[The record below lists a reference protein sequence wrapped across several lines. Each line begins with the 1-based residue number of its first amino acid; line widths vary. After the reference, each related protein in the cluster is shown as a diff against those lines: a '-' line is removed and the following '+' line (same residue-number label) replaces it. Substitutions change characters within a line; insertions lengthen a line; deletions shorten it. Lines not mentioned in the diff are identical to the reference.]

1 MKETLHCYLRVSSI
15 SQEETGTSLE
25 TQRELGKLKAEQLK
39 MNVKFWDEGAKSSDH
54 EEIDKR
60 PKLSALMSSVEDG
73 DVKNVWV
80 VESSRLSRTESIS
93 VFIRHRFRKHKVNYF
108 VRDTKY
114 DFADPKDN
122 LFNQILDAFSQYE
135 NAIRKERIR
144 LGKFK
149 KAKLGYWHGG
159 PPVFG
164 YKIVEDKNGSKLA
177 VDENESKWVKYIFKN
192 YESGKSTVSI
202 QSHLLSKGVI
212 ARRGGTLSLGSIQ
225 AILRNTHYKGSYVYT
240 DGISDESIT
249 VKCQKIVD
257 TALWNSVQRK
267 IALSNQR
274 KNTVSRPIKFSL
286 LRDFMFCGDCGNAMG
301 QKIVLKQNRQV
312 YYCPRKNSKW
322 EWDKRNNN
330 KDRTKHC
337 SNNRSLNMNM
347 TNDLVWN
354 TVKSLVAKSHL
365 LKEQIKQESL
375 LKKNETD
382 AELKTKLQSSKVMEN
397 RSIKQIEMIDKAI
410 ANVETDKLMKRID
423 NKQYKLI
430 TDNLTKEKMKH
441 QNTLLKVKNEMQELG
456 NREKWVDWLSKFKK
470 TYQDVDELSDADKK
484 IYLSGV
490 LNKIAVKYDAKTT
503 NHKLNIA
510 FKYPIVDD
518 RYETILGDEKQGR
531 TKRKYRIIEG
541 KKSMKL
547 TENFNARKLT
557 VNKGLQKKKPQSY
570 SQTNSVTVE

>member
-1 MKETLHCYLRVSSI
+1 
-15 SQEETGTSLE
+15 
-25 TQRELGKLKAEQLK
+25 
-39 MNVKFWDEGAKSSDH
+39 
-54 EEIDKR
+54 
-60 PKLSALMSSVEDG
+60 
-73 DVKNVWV
+73 
-80 VESSRLSRTESIS
+80 
-93 VFIRHRFRKHKVNYF
+93 
-108 VRDTKY
+108 
-114 DFADPKDN
+114 
-122 LFNQILDAFSQYE
+122 
-135 NAIRKERIR
+135 
-144 LGKFK
+144 
-149 KAKLGYWHGG
+149 
-159 PPVFG
+159 
-164 YKIVEDKNGSKLA
+164 
-177 VDENESKWVKYIFKN
+177 
-192 YESGKSTVSI
+192 ESGKSTVSI

-547 TENFNARKLT
+547 TEN
-557 VNKGLQKKKPQSY
+557 
-570 SQTNSVTVE
+570 